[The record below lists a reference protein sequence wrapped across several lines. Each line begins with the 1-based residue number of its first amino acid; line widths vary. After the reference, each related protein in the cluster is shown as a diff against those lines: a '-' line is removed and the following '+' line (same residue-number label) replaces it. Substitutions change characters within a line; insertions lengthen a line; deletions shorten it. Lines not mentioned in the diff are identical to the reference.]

1 MASDQ
6 QLPIPTPAPSP
17 PLKAESRPS
26 ISAEINKETRKHH
39 TDLNRLIIDRLP
51 LGLPPQAATPHELGQ
66 GIATFARIFIGFE
79 SVWQEIE
86 DGEHRLSKYDP
97 KHAHEYDVVSSLA
110 FLRPV
115 GLARTERLRKD
126 LATISERTGSYVTT
140 KSGGRGIESRIR
152 EQVTARP
159 WLLVAYAWVMYMA
172 IFSGGRW
179 IRQQLAQAGPGFWT
193 GSSTKSDA
201 SSPHHEEKP
210 GETNKKLE
218 IPGFTFLS
226 FDSDQDGEEM
236 KAEFKS
242 RLAETEALLTDEERR
257 EVIEAAQ
264 GLFDD
269 CIGLVHELDILVAK
283 KKVASI
289 VLPAVVLTLLLALM
303 SLLYWADR
311 YGMLRV

>member
-6 QLPIPTPAPSP
+6 QLPLPTPTPSP

-39 TDLNRLIIDRLP
+39 TELNRLIIDRLP
-51 LGLPPQAATPHELGQ
+51 LGLPPQAETPHVLGQ
-66 GIATFARIFIGFE
+66 GIATFARIFFGFE

-86 DGEHRLSKYDP
+86 DGTHRLSKYDP
-97 KHAHEYDVVSSLA
+97 KKAHEYDVVSSLA

-126 LATISERTGSYVTT
+126 LATINQRTGSYVTT
-140 KSGGRGIESRIR
+140 KSAGKGIESRIR
-152 EQVTARP
+152 EQVTERP
-159 WLLVAYAWVMYMA
+159 WLLIAYAWVMYMA

-193 GSSTKSDA
+193 GIQQDSS
-201 SSPHHEEKP
+201 EEKLSK
-210 GETNKKLE
+210 TNKLE

-226 FDSDQDGEEM
+226 FDSEQDGEEM

-242 RLAETEALLTDEERR
+242 RLAETEVLLTDDERQ
-257 EVIEAAQ
+257 EIIAAAQ
-264 GLFDD
+264 GLFYD
-269 CIGLVHELDILVAK
+269 CIGLVHELDTVVVK
-283 KKVASI
+283 KKIASI
-289 VLPAVVLTLLLALM
+289 VLPAAVLTLLLALM
-303 SLLYWADR
+303 TFLYWADKH
-311 YGMLRV
+311 GMLRV

>member
-1 MASDQ
+1 MASEQ
-6 QLPIPTPAPSP
+6 QLPLPTPAPSP
-17 PLKAESRPS
+17 PLKPESRPS

-39 TDLNRLIIDRLP
+39 TELNRLIIDRLP
-51 LGLPPQAATPHELGQ
+51 LGLPPQAETPHVLGQ
-66 GIATFARIFIGFE
+66 GIATFARIFFGFE

-86 DGEHRLSKYDP
+86 DGKHRLSKYDP
-97 KHAHEYDVVSSLA
+97 KTAHEYDIVSSLA
-110 FLRPV
+110 FLRPI

-126 LATISERTGSYVTT
+126 LATISQRTGSYVTT
-140 KSGGRGIESRIR
+140 KSAGKGIETRIR
-152 EQVTARP
+152 EQVNERP

-193 GSSTKSDA
+193 GTRHDAIGEKSS
-201 SSPHHEEKP
+201 
-210 GETNKKLE
+210 ETKKLE

-226 FDSDQDGEEM
+226 FDSEQDGEEM

-242 RLAETEALLTDEERR
+242 RLAETEVLLTDEERQ

-269 CIGLVHELDILVAK
+269 CIGLVHELDIIVAK
-283 KKVASI
+283 KKIAGI
-289 VLPAVVLTLLLALM
+289 ILPAVVLALLLALM

-311 YGMLRV
+311 HGGLLRA

>member
-6 QLPIPTPAPSP
+6 QLPLPTPAPSP
-17 PLKAESRPS
+17 PLNAESRPS

-39 TDLNRLIIDRLP
+39 TELNRLIIDRLP
-51 LGLPPQAATPHELGQ
+51 LGLPPQAATPHALGQ
-66 GIATFARIFIGFE
+66 GIATFARIFFGFE
-79 SVWQEIE
+79 SVWLEIE
-86 DGEHRLSKYDP
+86 DGTHRLSKYDP

-126 LATISERTGSYVTT
+126 LATISQRTGSDVTT
-140 KSGGRGIESRIR
+140 QSGGKGIEGRIR
-152 EQVTARP
+152 EQVTERP

-193 GSSTKSDA
+193 GSEQDA
-201 SSPHHEEKP
+201 SEEKSS
-210 GETNKKLE
+210 ETKKLE

-226 FDSDQDGEEM
+226 FDSEQDGEEM

-242 RLAETEALLTDEERR
+242 RLAETEVLLTNDERQ
-257 EVIEAAQ
+257 EVIAAAQ

-269 CIGLVHELDILVAK
+269 CIGLVHELDMVVAK
-283 KKVASI
+283 KKIASI

-303 SLLYWADR
+303 SLLYWADKH
-311 YGMLRV
+311 GMLRV

>member
-6 QLPIPTPAPSP
+6 QLPLPTPAPSP

-39 TDLNRLIIDRLP
+39 TELNRLIIDRLP

-66 GIATFARIFIGFE
+66 GIATFARIFFGFE

-86 DGEHRLSKYDP
+86 DGTHRLSKYDP
-97 KHAHEYDVVSSLA
+97 KRAHEYDVVSSLA

-126 LATISERTGSYVTT
+126 LATISQRTGSYVTT
-140 KSGGRGIESRIR
+140 KSAGKGIESRIR
-152 EQVTARP
+152 EQVTERP

-193 GSSTKSDA
+193 GSTEYDS
-201 SSPHHEEKP
+201 HEEKSS
-210 GETNKKLE
+210 EIKKLE

-226 FDSDQDGEEM
+226 FDSEQDGEEM

-242 RLAETEALLTDEERR
+242 RLAETEVLLTDEERQ
-257 EVIEAAQ
+257 EVIAAAQ

-269 CIGLVHELDILVAK
+269 CIGLVHELDMVVAK
-283 KKVASI
+283 KKIASI
-289 VLPAVVLTLLLALM
+289 VLPAVVLMLLLALM
-303 SLLYWADR
+303 SLLYWADKH
-311 YGMLRV
+311 GMLRV